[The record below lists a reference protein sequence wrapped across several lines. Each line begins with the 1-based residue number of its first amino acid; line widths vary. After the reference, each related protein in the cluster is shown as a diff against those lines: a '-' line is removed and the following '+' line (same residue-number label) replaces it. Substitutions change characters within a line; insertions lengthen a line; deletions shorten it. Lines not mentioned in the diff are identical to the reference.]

1 MLTED
6 IYRKVYKKVIDL
18 ENYELYKLK
27 NWFVVDHIIDNV
39 NYITRPLGN
48 FQLNN
53 DWPDSITNKE
63 KIILHTNVIF
73 KGTTFSIRK
82 FDQAAKFYQKFE
94 VLGNFEN
101 AFV

>member
-1 MLTED
+1 MLIED
-6 IYRKVYKKVIDL
+6 IYRKIFRKFIDL

-27 NWFVVDHIIDNV
+27 NWFAVDHIIDNV

-53 DWPDSITNKE
+53 DWPDSITNSE
-63 KIILHTNVIF
+63 KIILHARVIF
-73 KGTTFSIRK
+73 KGTTFSIKR
-82 FDQAAKFYQKFE
+82 FDQAAKFYQKFKI
-94 VLGNFEN
+94 LGNFEH